1 MNADFI
7 SHPDATIDPRA
18 EDHPDTGCYTMSP
31 EELSGLDTP
40 LAWSA
45 VQPEPD
51 LPLMGSWTTPPRH
64 ADLSFVRA
72 RPPVAENAMRAVEKA
87 GNTLSCAW
95 VEEGRS

>member
-1 MNADFI
+1 MTDFVV
-7 SHPDATIDPRA
+7 HPDATVDY
-18 EDHPDTGCYTMSP
+18 PDTGGYTMSP

-51 LPLMGSWTTPPRH
+51 LPLMGSWTTPLRH

-72 RPPVAENAMRAVEKA
+72 RPQVAENAMRAVEKA
-87 GNTLSCAW
+87 DNTVGRAR